1 MNYTSEI
8 DNIFGVKTDF
18 LLEVLLSNPSAMGY
32 LHGAI
37 SEELLKRIL
46 INEGYEVHRIKEK
59 PSGGFDNKTENYK
72 GDFIAKR
79 PEDDKWLVFESK
91 GLKTNS
97 EFRGDNKYA
106 ENNRKFIINKISN
119 IINKDKSKTYEKGYN
134 SYLKAKE
141 QWENNNPGKTFPT
154 FEWSKDFPGPDSV
167 NLSSFF
173 KLKNDVIEYF
183 TKLEDSKLIEP
194 AFRSKTAA
202 YYIMETHK
210 PSNRTDKITGIKQAA
225 PLKTDFSILAVDLFQ
240 KLGKHVIV
248 FADPN
253 LLSHS
258 PTSPYHLYQNYT
270 IDILIP
276 GLKDEILINKPW
288 YLDLKELLKN
298 SNPRKVEFDETQ
310 IDNRSDEDEDESES
324 E

>member
-1 MNYTSEI
+1 MNNTNNI
-8 DNIFGVKTDF
+8 DKIFGVQIDF
-18 LLEVLLSNPSAMGY
+18 LQEVLLANPSAMGY

-37 SEELLKRIL
+37 SEELLKTVL
-46 INEGYEVHRIKEK
+46 IKEGYEVYRIKEK
-59 PSGGFDNKTENYK
+59 PAGGFDNKTENYK

-79 PEDDKWLVFESK
+79 PEDDKWLVIESK

-97 EFRGDNKYA
+97 EFRGDNKFA

-119 IINKDKSKTYEKGYN
+119 IINKNKTDVYEKGYN

-141 QWENNNPGKTFPT
+141 QWESKNPGKSFPS
-154 FEWSKDFPGPDSV
+154 FEWSKEFPGPESV

-173 KLKNDVIEYF
+173 KSKNDVIQYF
-183 TKLEDSKLIEP
+183 SKIDDSRLVEL
-194 AFRSKTAA
+194 AFRNKTAA

-210 PSNRTDKITGIKQAA
+210 PSNRTDKHTGIKQAA

-258 PTSPYHLYQNYT
+258 PTSPYHLYQNYV

-276 GLKDEILINKPW
+276 GLKDQIQINKPW
-288 YLDLKELLKN
+288 YLDIKELLKN
-298 SNPRKVEFDETQ
+298 STPRRVDFDETQ
-310 IDNRSDEDEDESES
+310 IDNRSDEDQSE
-324 E
+324 